1 MVGRV
6 KVTTASFR
14 SWKIK
19 FSWLKL
25 PLSLAQRSSGRGAV
39 AVLDGGERGPVAVV
53 LLADLAVVGGRA
65 DRGALL
71 SLHGGAGDLGDL
83 VTDLSG
89 DVSALL
95 PLHLV
100 THLGDRLAV
109 RSLPAQ
115 LRLSFSH
122 LLGFLLADLSRNLT
136 AGLSWHLLTL
146 LLGFLSRHV
155 SEEENVIGRK

>member
-1 MVGRV
+1 MR
-6 KVTTASFR
+6 
-14 SWKIK
+14 
-19 FSWLKL
+19 
-25 PLSLAQRSSGRGAV
+25 LSLAQRSGRRGAV
-39 AVLDGGERGPVAVV
+39 AVLDRSERGPVAVWLLL
-53 LLADLAVVGGRA
+53 LLADLAVVGGAAGGR
-65 DRGALL
+65 ALL
-71 SLHGGAGDLGDL
+71 PLHGGAGDLGDL

-100 THLGDRLAV
+100 THLGDRSAV